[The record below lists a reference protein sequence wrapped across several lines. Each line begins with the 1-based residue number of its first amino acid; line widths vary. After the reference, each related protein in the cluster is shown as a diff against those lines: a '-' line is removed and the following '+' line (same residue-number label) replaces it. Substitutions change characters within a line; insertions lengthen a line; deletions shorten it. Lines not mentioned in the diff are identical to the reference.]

1 MKQRQNPDR
10 WFHPLEPR
18 TLLSAVRFAVIGDF
32 GEAGQAEAD
41 VAARVKSWMPDLLLT
56 TGDNSYPAGTAALYD
71 PNVGQYY
78 ARYIGN
84 YSGAYG
90 PGSATNRFFP
100 TLGNHDWDGAV
111 SGMPTP
117 YTNYFTLPGN
127 ERYYDFVSGPVH
139 FFALDSD
146 SREPDGNTSGSVQ
159 GQWLQAALAASTS
172 PWNVVILHHA
182 PYSSSS
188 NHGSNTTLQWPYKA
202 WGADV
207 VLAGHDHTYERII
220 NPTDGLTYFVNGIGG
235 NTGIYGFN
243 ATPVSGSK
251 VRYNGGF
258 GAMLV
263 DASDTQIN
271 FLAIGRSGE
280 KIDSYSLNT
289 AVSGPGAPTA
299 ATATVVS
306 YRQVNLTWTDNSA
319 TETGFEIERS
329 TSGGAFTNITTVSA
343 GVTAYR
349 DVSVA
354 GNTTYQYRVRAVN
367 QAGVSAYSTSG
378 SVATPAAP
386 VPTTFI
392 PFGATWKYKDDGS
405 NQGTSWRTVG
415 FNDAAWASGPAE
427 LGYGDGGEQ
436 TVLPSGTNATKYITT
451 YFRKSFNVANAAAV
465 SGLQFNYVRD
475 DGIVVYLNGVE
486 VLRQNMPSGTIS
498 YTTAASSAIS
508 GSDESAVYTG
518 QVSPTGLVSGSN
530 VVAVEIH
537 QSGNTSS
544 DISFNLELKEV
555 VGVTPPASFTASAV
569 SDSQIN
575 LAWAAVPG
583 VSSYKVEKSSDGIT
597 FNQIANPL
605 AGNTT
610 LPVTG
615 LAPSGVYFFRIRAV
629 DGTGDSTLVS
639 TSASTLPATP
649 GIPDLRAADD
659 SGSSSTDNLTR
670 IATPAFIGTAP
681 DGSMVKIFSDGNL
694 VGSGLASGGNYS
706 VPVSA
711 LTDGVHAIT
720 ATITD
725 THGNT
730 SPISAPLAI
739 TLDRSGPKVNAIT
752 YNGATARTN
761 IHRIG
766 IAFNEAVAPVASN
779 LVLHNDT
786 TASDV
791 TQTSLAYDANSR
803 TATWTVPTLARQM
816 LPDGNYTATLLSG
829 LTDVAGN
836 ALDGDGNGTAGDA
849 RNFTFF
855 QLAGD
860 ADANRLVDNA
870 DFAILYAN
878 FGLPSPDRRAD
889 FTDDGK
895 VDFKDYQIL
904 ELSLN
909 HSLPVPAVPIP
920 SEDPSSAPLAASET
934 VTLDVET
941 AAPLSPRPKHKP
953 IPKSKPRFSVKRFR

>member
-1 MKQRQNPDR
+1 MNPRHDLDR

-18 TLLSAVRFAVIGDF
+18 TFFSAVRFAVIGDF

-41 VAARVKSWMPDLLLT
+41 VAARVKSWMPDLIVT
-56 TGDNSYPAGTAALYD
+56 TGDNSYPAGTAGSYE

-111 SGMPTP
+111 AGMPTP
-117 YTNYFTLPGN
+117 YTSYFTLPGN

-146 SREPDGNTSGSVQ
+146 SREPDGNTAGSVQ

-220 NPTDGLTYFVNGIGG
+220 NPSDGLTYFVNGIGG

-251 VRYNGGF
+251 VRYNAGF

-263 DASDTQIN
+263 DATDTQIN
-271 FLAIGRSGE
+271 FLAISRTGE
-280 KIDSYSLNT
+280 MIDSYSLNT
-289 AVSGPGAPTA
+289 AGSGPVAPTA

-306 YRQVNLTWTDNSA
+306 YRQVNLTWTDNSS

-329 TSGGAFTNITTVSA
+329 TGGGAFTNIATVSA

-367 QAGVSAYSTSG
+367 QAGASTYSTSS

-386 VPTTFI
+386 VPTTYI
-392 PFGATWKYKDDGS
+392 PFGATWKYRDDGS
-405 NQGTSWRTVG
+405 NQGTSWRALG
-415 FNDAAWASGPAE
+415 FNDSAWASGAAE

-465 SGLQFNYVRD
+465 SGLRFSYVRD

-498 YTTAASSAIS
+498 YTTTASSAVS
-508 GSDESAVYTG
+508 GSDESAVYTA
-518 QVSPTGLVSGSN
+518 QVSPAGLLSGSN

-537 QSGNTSS
+537 QSSSSSS
-544 DISFNLELKEV
+544 DLSFNLELKEV
-555 VGVTPPASFTASAV
+555 VGVTPPATFTASTV
-569 SDSQIN
+569 SDTQIN
-575 LAWAAVPG
+575 LAWAAVSG
-583 VSSYKVEKSSDGIT
+583 VSSYKVEQSSDGIT
-597 FNQIANPL
+597 FSQIANPL

-615 LAPSGVYFFRIRAV
+615 LAPSGVYFFRVRGV
-629 DGTGDSTLVS
+629 DGTGDSTVVS
-639 TSASTLPATP
+639 ASASTLPATP
-649 GIPDLRAADD
+649 GMPDLRAADD

-670 IATPAFIGTAP
+670 IATPTFIGTAP

-694 VGSGLASGGNYS
+694 VGSGLASGGNYA
-706 VPVSA
+706 VAVSA
-711 LTDGVHAIT
+711 LTDGVRAIR

-730 SPISAPLAI
+730 SPVSAPLAI

-752 YNGATARTN
+752 FNGATARTN

-766 IAFNEAVAPVASN
+766 IAFNEAVAPLASN
-779 LVLHNDT
+779 LSLHNDT
-786 TASDV
+786 TGSDV
-791 TQTSLAYDANSR
+791 TQTSLSYDGNTR
-803 TATWTVPTLARQM
+803 TATWTFPSLARQM

-836 ALDGDGNGTAGDA
+836 GLDGDGNGTAGDA
-849 RNFTFF
+849 RVFTFF

-878 FGLPSPDRRAD
+878 FGLLSPDLRAD

-904 ELSLN
+904 EFSLN
-909 HSLPVPAVPIP
+909 HSLPVPAFPIAP
-920 SEDPSSAPLAASET
+920 EEPVLAPLVTSEST
-934 VTLDVET
+934 AVTSEPVT
-941 AAPLSPRPKHKP
+941 TSSKHRNKP
-953 IPKSKPRFSVKRFR
+953 IPKPKPRFSVKRFR